1 MRGALRS
8 GRRGPSSLSRSVD
21 KSRPAWLRVQKVV
34 WENSATEWSETCLTA
49 YGCCSN
55 AASVWPLTEPSS
67 VACALAAVWLAYGL
81 KRGVANRFRYD
92 HAHNNHNWEA
102 STMARQP
109 IGGTPSTRVGPFS
122 PAVSGSNLIFVS
134 GQVAVDP
141 TSGALIDGDIS
152 TETEQVLRNLAA
164 VLEAAG
170 KNLGD
175 VLRVGVY
182 LTDMQAYSAMNE
194 VYVKHFEAPYPAR
207 TAIAVAALPLGA
219 AVEMDAIV
227 G

>member
-1 MRGALRS
+1 
-8 GRRGPSSLSRSVD
+8 
-21 KSRPAWLRVQKVV
+21 
-34 WENSATEWSETCLTA
+34 
-49 YGCCSN
+49 
-55 AASVWPLTEPSS
+55 
-67 VACALAAVWLAYGL
+67 L
-81 KRGVANRFRYD
+81 KRGAANRFGYD
-92 HAHNNHNWEA
+92 LAYNNHNWEA

-109 IGGTPSTRVGPFS
+109 ISGTPSTRVGPFS
-122 PAVSGSNLIFVS
+122 PAVSGDNLIFVS
-134 GQVAVDP
+134 GQVALDP
-141 TSGALIDGDIS
+141 TSGALIEGDIS
-152 TETEQVLRNLAA
+152 TQTEQVLRNLAA

-182 LTDMQAYSAMNE
+182 LTDMHSYSAMNE

-227 G
+227 AN